1 MTGPLPEEIRNTI
14 RAASAGLC
22 IYCGRTEDLTDEHV
36 VPFGL
41 GGNLVLP
48 DASCS
53 ECNKITS
60 AFERRV
66 LRGFMEDA
74 RVAGGFPTR
83 RPKERPTSIPI
94 QIKRDGNLESVQ
106 LPTSEALGML
116 VLPKLDRNAF
126 LAGKPATHG
135 VKVVGTQMISF
146 GTQPKDVAT
155 ALNTRTLQS
164 TAHVDATSFVRML
177 AKIGYSFAV
186 ASIGPYPLSEVPVLP
201 LIQGKADDGSTWIG
215 SADYRIEGVEDK
227 KPQHALALVWVS
239 GTYGDVAEKVLV
251 AQVKLF
257 ANSGATGYEVVVRRS
272 SA

>member
-1 MTGPLPEEIRNTI
+1 MTGPIPEEIRNTT
-14 RAASAGLC
+14 RAPSAGLC
-22 IYCGRTEDLTDEHV
+22 IYCGRTEALTDEHV

-53 ECNKITS
+53 ECNKLTS

-83 RPKERPTSIPI
+83 RPKERPVSIPI
-94 QIKRDGNLESVQ
+94 QIRKDGQFESVQ
-106 LPTSEALGML
+106 LPTAEALGML
-116 VLPKLDRNAF
+116 VLPTLERSAF
-126 LAGKPATHG
+126 LAGKPATNG
-135 VKVVGTQMISF
+135 VNVVGTQMIGF
-146 GTQPKDVAT
+146 GKPPKDVAT

-186 ASIGPYPLSEVPVLP
+186 ASLGPYPLSEVPVLP

-215 SADYRIEGVEDK
+215 SAEYRIGGIEDK
-227 KPQHALALVWVS
+227 KPQHALGLVWVS
-239 GTYGDVAEKVLV
+239 GAYGDTAEKVLI

-272 SA
+272 PA

>member
-1 MTGPLPEEIRNTI
+1 MTGPLPEEIGNST
-14 RAASAGLC
+14 RAPSAGLC
-22 IYCGRTEDLTDEHV
+22 IYCGRTEELTDEHV

-83 RPKERPTSIPI
+83 RPEERPTSIPI
-94 QIKRDGNLESVQ
+94 QIKTDGQFESVQ

-116 VLPKLDRNAF
+116 VLPTLERNAF
-126 LAGKPATHG
+126 LAGKPVTHG
-135 VKVVGTQMISF
+135 VKVVGTQMIAF
-146 GTQPKDVAT
+146 GKPPKDVAT

-186 ASIGPYPLSEVPVLP
+186 ASIGPYPLSEVPLLP

-215 SADYRIEGVEDK
+215 SADYRIEGIEDK
-227 KPQHALALVWVS
+227 KPQHALGLVWVS
-239 GTYGDVAEKVLV
+239 GACGDVAEKVLV
-251 AQVKLF
+251 ARVKLF
-257 ANSGATGYEVVVRRS
+257 ASSGATGYEVVVRRS
-272 SA
+272 PA